1 MKSGIRIE
9 NAKALHQQIT
19 NTVVH
24 GCLGWSFSVQYSSNV
39 FVQDSYFIN
48 SFQIGVAVFGSQ
60 NVTLDRIVVGDTA
73 TRPASVGH
81 GLRDKESCVSIC
93 SFLGPDSACKDVKV
107 SNSIAGGCI
116 ESGFV
121 VPGHDCG
128 ESDS

>member
-24 GCLGWSFSVQYSSNV
+24 GALGWSFSVQYSSNV

-48 SFQIGVAVFGSQ
+48 SFQIGVNVFGSQ
-60 NVTLDRIVVGDTA
+60 NVTLDRIVVADTA
-73 TRPASVGH
+73 TRPASAGH
-81 GLRDKESCVSIC
+81 GLKDKEACVAIC
-93 SFLGPDSACKDVKV
+93 SFFGPDSACKDVKV

-116 ESGFV
+116 EAGWI